1 MKHLNLLKSFFSVS
15 IALWMGLIELAAQ
28 NGRLIDIRTVEQ
40 LNAMRYDLD
49 GNGMVADENQAAYDA
64 AFVEVPECIS
74 VAQDGSKT
82 TNCQGY
88 ELRNDLNFAGT
99 KWENPTGGTYADTRV
114 EGGWEPIANLE
125 KTFDGNGYIIHN
137 LYINRNEEKIGL
149 FAERKEQRNV
159 EIRNLGLENAYIR
172 TTHADAQVGALV
184 GSLERGKVLR
194 CYATVNIHTTGLGSH
209 AAVGG
214 LIGNLFNTIGGE
226 VSACYTSG
234 SIAGANHVGGVVG
247 NAFVNNRAT
256 ISKCYSTANIEITV
270 SAGRAFSGTG
280 GILGTSS
287 GGSIANCYF
296 AGSIDGKG
304 MTRYLGGIVGI
315 SAGSSEAIKNCYSSG
330 RITRGNNF
338 STIRG
343 SKGAGGIAGWR
354 QNATALITTS
364 YFDNETGGVD
374 RGIGSEDN
382 TASTDLGKTTSDLK
396 TPTSAGGIYSEWSTD
411 DWDFGTSSR
420 YPRLKVSFGRDGNSD
435 ATAVEFGEQAFYFAN
450 SNMSTEMGFNPVFEV
465 EENTISGT
473 IGHVK
478 TISGT
483 ARFNL
488 VDDNFMVN
496 STTGE
501 MSVKLNAAL
510 DYESSRSLVLPVKAT
525 LASTTTYIA
534 VRIRVTNVQA
544 FFKTVTSFSFSVPA
558 NASANAKVGLVVPDD
573 RPDGALTYTLSGT
586 DNGLFSINADGT
598 VQVAPSS
605 SLTPGRKML
614 TVTATETTASGQTIA
629 DAVADVIITV
639 GADDNT
645 APTITEGSF
654 SFEVAENAAQGTLVG
669 TIKATDAGSSV
680 LSYTLLGAGS
690 DNFSI
695 GDDGIM
701 RLSAT
706 ASLNHSTTPSYPLT
720 VTATDAAGNISTSAT
735 ITIAVIDKT
744 PPVFTDIGPFSVAE
758 DAAANDTAGTIMTTD
773 TSTPVTYAFSPPHN
787 SFSIDNNGVIK
798 VSSSARLDY
807 ETSPSHMLTVVAT
820 DSRGNAAEG
829 TITITVTDADE
840 YVPIFVFPTGKTS
853 FSFEVA
859 EGSGPDTVVGTVL
872 ATDDFDMELDYSL
885 AGNGASDFR
894 ITRDADGNGE
904 VKVAP
909 GVTLYYETRPVYTI
923 EVTATDDK
931 PADNSSSARLVIAI
945 SRPAYAAP
953 NNSRLID
960 IRTVEQLNALRYD
973 RDGNGLVADEN
984 QAAYNEAFVEVPE
997 CISVA
1002 QDGNKTSRCQG
1013 YELRNDLNFAGTK
1026 WENPT
1031 GGTYADTRVEGGWE
1045 PIANLEK
1052 TFDGNGYTIRN
1063 LYISRDQENVGLF
1076 TEIGFVRGGD
1086 TPVSLPGE
1094 VRNLGLEN
1102 AQIIAPHA
1110 NGKVGA
1116 LAGVLTRGNIRRCYA
1131 TVNIHARGNGDNSST
1146 AAVGG
1151 LVGLLRTTSTSEAEQ
1166 ISACYTSGR
1175 IAGAHRVGGIA
1186 GEIGNNQNSR
1196 NPDNAKMSNCYS
1208 TANIET
1214 TAGVSRGGT
1223 SGTGGIVGVT
1233 YALIKNCYFAGSI
1246 DGKEIT
1252 RYLGGIVG
1260 IPTVFSEAIKNCY
1273 SSGRITGINNIATIN
1288 GNKGAGGIVGWR
1300 QNATVLITDSYF
1312 DNETSNGVDR
1322 GIGSEDN
1329 AASTDLGK
1337 TSSDLKTPT
1346 SAGGIYSEWSADDW
1360 DFGTNS
1366 RYPRLKVSFG
1376 RDDNS
1381 DATSTEFG
1389 EQAFYFTNADMSTE
1403 MPFNPVFEV
1412 EENTI
1417 SGTIGH
1423 IKTISGV
1430 ARFNLVD
1437 DNFMVNSATG
1447 AISVKSNASLDYESS
1462 RSLVLPIK
1470 ATVSKRS
1477 SIYIPVRI
1485 SVMDLPTFKS
1495 GASFSFSVPA
1505 NAPTDAKIGIVV
1517 PDDRPAAALTYALSG
1532 TDSGDFSINAD
1543 GAVQVMASSLT
1554 QGKSYTLTLTATE
1567 AGGSAATASLNITVT
1582 EADNRAP
1589 TISGSPFS
1597 VSVPE
1602 NISTT
1607 KEIITITAT
1616 DDPSSLLDYALDNPN
1631 FSIDENGAVRV
1642 STTAASLDHSTT
1654 ASYVVTVT
1662 VSDVAG
1668 NEATAML
1675 TITVTAEDTTPPAIT
1690 GGPFAFMLAKTAN
1703 SGTPVGTITAT
1714 DSGGGTLTYSLS
1726 GDNHT
1731 DFSING
1737 SGMIQVDAASLD
1749 YETVILYRLTTTIT
1763 DFIGNKATTAVRIAI
1778 GETPDPETPDPE
1790 TPDPET
1796 PDPETPD
1803 PETPDPE
1810 TPGGKIYFE
1819 VAELENRVTLS
1830 PNPASNKLQ
1839 IHSLESNRVYMYE
1852 IYNLLAKRILS
1863 GQLPRGHLI
1872 DLGEISDG
1880 TYVFLLREKD
1890 QAEPLFRSRLLI
1902 RK

>member
-1 MKHLNLLKSFFSVS
+1 
-15 IALWMGLIELAAQ
+15 MGLAAQ
-28 NGRLIDIRTVEQ
+28 DPKLIDIRTIDQLNALRYDPDGNGMVADENQAAYDAAFVEVPRCVSVAQDGSKTTNCQGYELRNDLDFAGTKWENPTGGTYGGTRVEGGWEPIAGFDKTFDGNGYAIHNLYINRNEEKLGLFAQMGFSEPFQPPSREDGQIRNLGLENADIRTTHAEAKVGSLLGYLREGKVLRCYATVNMHTTGNENDAAVGGLIGEAHGGLVGEILACYTSGSIAGANSVGGVLGTSSNNSNTTVKKCYSTANIESTVASPPFPVGGLGGIVGTSQSSKGIENCYFAGSIDGKGQMSSVGGVVGVAGGEIKNCYSSGRITGTDNIPRLADFDRAAGAGGVAGHGYNSGITVTNSYFDKGTGNGVDRGRGIGHVRGNGKSSGADDSSADLGKTSLELQTPTSAEGIYSEWSTDDWDFGSDSRYPRLKVSFGRDGNSNATAVEFGEQAFYFANSDMSTEMGFNPVFEVEENTISGTIGHVKTISGTARFNLVDDNFMVNSTTGEMSVKLNAALDYESSRSLVLPVKATLASTTTYIAVRIRVTNVQAFFKTAATSFSFSVPANAPANAKVGLVVPHDRPPGALTYTLSGTGSGDFSIDANGSIQVMASSLTQGKSYTPLTVTVAETTASGQTIDNAEATVTITVGAADNTAPTITGGSFSFEVAENAAQGTLVGTIKATDAVSSVLSYTLSGAGSDNFSIGDDGIMRLSATASLNHSTTPSYPLTVTATDAAGNTSTPAATITITVIDKTPPVFTASSPFSVAEDAAAETVVGTVSATDPSTVASYAFSPPHNSLSIDNNGEIKVSSSARLDYETSPSHMLTVVATDSRGNAAEGTITITVTDADEYVPVFKFPTGKTFFRFEPAEGSGADTMVGTVSATDDFDMELEYSLAGNGASDFRITRDADGNGKVKVAPGVTLYYETRPVYTIEVTATDDKPADNSSSARLVIAIPRPAYAAPNNPRLIDIRTVEQ

-49 GNGMVADENQAAYDA
+49 GNGLVADDNQAAYNE

-194 CYATVNIHTTGLGSH
+194 CYATVNIHTTGLGRD

-214 LIGNLFNTIGGE
+214 LIGELFNTIGGE

-247 NAFVNNRAT
+247 NAFINNRAT
-256 ISKCYSTANIEITV
+256 ISKCYSTANIEITA
-270 SAGRAFSGTG
+270 SAGRALSGTG
-280 GILGTSS
+280 GILGTSR

-304 MTRYLGGIVGI
+304 KARYLGGIAGI
-315 SAGSSEAIKNCYSSG
+315 PAASSEAIAIKNCYSSG

-382 TASTDLGKTTSDLK
+382 TAST
-396 TPTSAGGIYSEWSTD
+396 A
-411 DWDFGTSSR
+411 
-420 YPRLKVSFGRDGNSD
+420 
-435 ATAVEFGEQAFYFAN
+435 
-450 SNMSTEMGFNPVFEV
+450 
-465 EENTISGT
+465 
-473 IGHVK
+473 
-478 TISGT
+478 
-483 ARFNL
+483 
-488 VDDNFMVN
+488 
-496 STTGE
+496 
-501 MSVKLNAAL
+501 
-510 DYESSRSLVLPVKAT
+510 
-525 LASTTTYIA
+525 
-534 VRIRVTNVQA
+534 
-544 FFKTVTSFSFSVPA
+544 
-558 NASANAKVGLVVPDD
+558 
-573 RPDGALTYTLSGT
+573 
-586 DNGLFSINADGT
+586 
-598 VQVAPSS
+598 
-605 SLTPGRKML
+605 
-614 TVTATETTASGQTIA
+614 
-629 DAVADVIITV
+629 
-639 GADDNT
+639 
-645 APTITEGSF
+645 
-654 SFEVAENAAQGTLVG
+654 
-669 TIKATDAGSSV
+669 
-680 LSYTLLGAGS
+680 
-690 DNFSI
+690 
-695 GDDGIM
+695 
-701 RLSAT
+701 
-706 ASLNHSTTPSYPLT
+706 
-720 VTATDAAGNISTSAT
+720 
-735 ITIAVIDKT
+735 
-744 PPVFTDIGPFSVAE
+744 
-758 DAAANDTAGTIMTTD
+758 
-773 TSTPVTYAFSPPHN
+773 
-787 SFSIDNNGVIK
+787 
-798 VSSSARLDY
+798 
-807 ETSPSHMLTVVAT
+807 
-820 DSRGNAAEG
+820 
-829 TITITVTDADE
+829 
-840 YVPIFVFPTGKTS
+840 
-853 FSFEVA
+853 
-859 EGSGPDTVVGTVL
+859 
-872 ATDDFDMELDYSL
+872 
-885 AGNGASDFR
+885 
-894 ITRDADGNGE
+894 
-904 VKVAP
+904 
-909 GVTLYYETRPVYTI
+909 
-923 EVTATDDK
+923 
-931 PADNSSSARLVIAI
+931 
-945 SRPAYAAP
+945 
-953 NNSRLID
+953 
-960 IRTVEQLNALRYD
+960 
-973 RDGNGLVADEN
+973 
-984 QAAYNEAFVEVPE
+984 
-997 CISVA
+997 
-1002 QDGNKTSRCQG
+1002 
-1013 YELRNDLNFAGTK
+1013 
-1026 WENPT
+1026 
-1031 GGTYADTRVEGGWE
+1031 
-1045 PIANLEK
+1045 
-1052 TFDGNGYTIRN
+1052 
-1063 LYISRDQENVGLF
+1063 
-1076 TEIGFVRGGD
+1076 
-1086 TPVSLPGE
+1086 
-1094 VRNLGLEN
+1094 
-1102 AQIIAPHA
+1102 
-1110 NGKVGA
+1110 
-1116 LAGVLTRGNIRRCYA
+1116 
-1131 TVNIHARGNGDNSST
+1131 
-1146 AAVGG
+1146 
-1151 LVGLLRTTSTSEAEQ
+1151 
-1166 ISACYTSGR
+1166 
-1175 IAGAHRVGGIA
+1175 
-1186 GEIGNNQNSR
+1186 
-1196 NPDNAKMSNCYS
+1196 
-1208 TANIET
+1208 
-1214 TAGVSRGGT
+1214 
-1223 SGTGGIVGVT
+1223 
-1233 YALIKNCYFAGSI
+1233 
-1246 DGKEIT
+1246 
-1252 RYLGGIVG
+1252 
-1260 IPTVFSEAIKNCY
+1260 
-1273 SSGRITGINNIATIN
+1273 
-1288 GNKGAGGIVGWR
+1288 
-1300 QNATVLITDSYF
+1300 
-1312 DNETSNGVDR
+1312 
-1322 GIGSEDN
+1322 
-1329 AASTDLGK
+1329 LGK

-1423 IKTISGV
+1423 VKTISGT

-1485 SVMDLPTFKS
+1485 SVMDVPTFKS

-1654 ASYVVTVT
+1654 PAYAVTVT

-1763 DFIGNKATTAVRIAI
+1763 DFIGNKATTAVRITVGVI
-1778 GETPDPETPDPE
+1778 TPIPTPDTPIPTPDTPAP
-1790 TPDPET
+1790 TPDTPAPT
-1796 PDPETPD
+1796 PD
-1803 PETPDPE
+1803 
-1810 TPGGKIYFE
+1810 TPGNNGKIYFE